1 MRVACEFLVRE
12 CARGVV
18 TRDFC
23 PPCRLPSAR
32 NNEPVIGILGR
43 VCISI
48 QDVVVPSMSPFRL
61 FDHSNFS
68 FVNFHAHDLYF
79 PRLRPVFSPFT
90 FPFGFLSTQSRGRY
104 GIIEHGFIVMK
115 CTLKFVELFRTEM
128 KN

>member
-18 TRDFC
+18 RRHFC
-23 PPCRLPSAR
+23 PLCRLPSTR

-61 FDHSNFS
+61 FEHSNFS
-68 FVNFHAHDLYF
+68 FVSFHARDLYF
-79 PRLRPVFSPFT
+79 PRLRSLLVSCPRRALVDLESWNT
-90 FPFGFLSTQSRGRY
+90 GFNEMHSEIRGT
-104 GIIEHGFIVMK
+104 I
-115 CTLKFVELFRTEM
+115 
-128 KN
+128 